1 MIIKKLKLENIRSY
15 SSSLVTIPEG
25 SILLS
30 GNIGSGKSSILL
42 AVDFALFG
50 LRQKE
55 LSGNGLLRNGED
67 AGSVELEF
75 EIDDKIIEIK
85 RTLKRTGKN
94 VKQNTGFLSINGNKE
109 SLSAL
114 ELKERI
120 LGLLG
125 YPKSLLTKSKNLIF
139 RYTVYTPQE
148 EMKEILIGDQ
158 DIRLDTLRKVFG
170 IDRYKRIKENS
181 RILLS
186 NLREQKREIEGK
198 ISDLDKKLEEKEG
211 KLKEVEITNLSL
223 GKIIPEVEKIKNKLY
238 EKKKEIEGLENKI
251 MVLNDLKKEFSINQR
266 VIESKSEIIKNKE
279 EELKAISRFIVEN
292 KDVEVHSPEPLKKL
306 MIEAEERVK
315 KLEKEILELNLL
327 GKEEDIRKRGSEN
340 LIRKIN
346 ELNICPV
353 CKQNVTEDHKHSITN
368 IETTTIFS
376 AISKIKEL
384 ASKEVSLK
392 EQLGTIKKELDRLRG
407 EEGSIQLNL
416 FKKTRL
422 REKKDSKEK
431 IEKESARLKE
441 EISSLNKEN
450 KELRENIKELESIDY
465 TLIKEEFEKLRA
477 QEKKLEIEKAGY
489 ERDMINIKMVI
500 EKLNEEVEEKLKA
513 REKLFTLNRFIFF
526 IDAHFSE
533 LIDLMERKVMLK
545 VHTDF
550 ETFFQKWFSILF
562 DDEVLNIR
570 LDESFTPLIEQQ
582 GHDIDYA
589 YLSGGERTAA
599 ALAYRLALNQTIN
612 NIVTEIKT
620 KDIIILDEP
629 TDGFSMEQLD
639 RMKQVIE
646 DLDAKQVILVSHDP
660 KIESFVNNVIR
671 IEKQLGSS
679 RAI

>member
-85 RTLKRTGKN
+85 RTLKRIGKN

-211 KLKEVEITNLSL
+211 KLKEVEIINLSL

-368 IETTTIFS
+368 IETTTISS

-392 EQLGTIKKELDRLRG
+392 EQLGTIKKELDRLRE

-422 REKKDSKEK
+422 KEK
-431 IEKESARLKE
+431 
-441 EISSLNKEN
+441 

-500 EKLNEEVEEKLKA
+500 EKLN
-513 REKLFTLNRFIFF
+513 
-526 IDAHFSE
+526 
-533 LIDLMERKVMLK
+533 
-545 VHTDF
+545 
-550 ETFFQKWFSILF
+550 
-562 DDEVLNIR
+562 
-570 LDESFTPLIEQQ
+570 
-582 GHDIDYA
+582 
-589 YLSGGERTAA
+589 
-599 ALAYRLALNQTIN
+599 
-612 NIVTEIKT
+612 
-620 KDIIILDEP
+620 
-629 TDGFSMEQLD
+629 
-639 RMKQVIE
+639 
-646 DLDAKQVILVSHDP
+646 
-660 KIESFVNNVIR
+660 
-671 IEKQLGSS
+671 
-679 RAI
+679 

>member
-85 RTLKRTGKN
+85 RTLKRIGKN

-186 NLREQKREIEGK
+186 NLREQKR
-198 ISDLDKKLEEKEG
+198 
-211 KLKEVEITNLSL
+211 EVEITNLSL

-368 IETTTIFS
+368 IETTTISS

-392 EQLGTIKKELDRLRG
+392 EQLGTIKKELDRLRE

-450 KELRENIKELESIDY
+450 KELR
-465 TLIKEEFEKLRA
+465 
-477 QEKKLEIEKAGY
+477 
-489 ERDMINIKMVI
+489 
-500 EKLNEEVEEKLKA
+500 
-513 REKLFTLNRFIFF
+513 
-526 IDAHFSE
+526 
-533 LIDLMERKVMLK
+533 
-545 VHTDF
+545 
-550 ETFFQKWFSILF
+550 
-562 DDEVLNIR
+562 
-570 LDESFTPLIEQQ
+570 
-582 GHDIDYA
+582 
-589 YLSGGERTAA
+589 
-599 ALAYRLALNQTIN
+599 
-612 NIVTEIKT
+612 
-620 KDIIILDEP
+620 
-629 TDGFSMEQLD
+629 
-639 RMKQVIE
+639 
-646 DLDAKQVILVSHDP
+646 
-660 KIESFVNNVIR
+660 
-671 IEKQLGSS
+671 
-679 RAI
+679 

>member
-186 NLREQKREIEGK
+186 NLREQKRKIEGK
-198 ISDLDKKLEEKEG
+198 IRFG
-211 KLKEVEITNLSL
+211 Q
-223 GKIIPEVEKIKNKLY
+223 KIKNKLY

-251 MVLNDLKKEFSINQR
+251 MVLNDLKKEFSINQK

-292 KDVEVHSPEPLKKL
+292 KDLEVHSPEPLKKL
-306 MIEAEERVK
+306 MIEAEERIK
-315 KLEKEILELNLL
+315 ELEKEILELNLL

-368 IETTTIFS
+368 IETTTISS
-376 AISKIKEL
+376 AIRS
-384 ASKEVSLK
+384 
-392 EQLGTIKKELDRLRG
+392 
-407 EEGSIQLNL
+407 EE
-416 FKKTRL
+416 
-422 REKKDSKEK
+422 
-431 IEKESARLKE
+431 
-441 EISSLNKEN
+441 
-450 KELRENIKELESIDY
+450 
-465 TLIKEEFEKLRA
+465 
-477 QEKKLEIEKAGY
+477 
-489 ERDMINIKMVI
+489 
-500 EKLNEEVEEKLKA
+500 
-513 REKLFTLNRFIFF
+513 
-526 IDAHFSE
+526 
-533 LIDLMERKVMLK
+533 
-545 VHTDF
+545 
-550 ETFFQKWFSILF
+550 
-562 DDEVLNIR
+562 
-570 LDESFTPLIEQQ
+570 
-582 GHDIDYA
+582 
-589 YLSGGERTAA
+589 
-599 ALAYRLALNQTIN
+599 
-612 NIVTEIKT
+612 
-620 KDIIILDEP
+620 
-629 TDGFSMEQLD
+629 
-639 RMKQVIE
+639 
-646 DLDAKQVILVSHDP
+646 
-660 KIESFVNNVIR
+660 
-671 IEKQLGSS
+671 
-679 RAI
+679 

>member
-1 MIIKKLKLENIRSY
+1 
-15 SSSLVTIPEG
+15 
-25 SILLS
+25 
-30 GNIGSGKSSILL
+30 
-42 AVDFALFG
+42 
-50 LRQKE
+50 
-55 LSGNGLLRNGED
+55 
-67 AGSVELEF
+67 
-75 EIDDKIIEIK
+75 
-85 RTLKRTGKN
+85 
-94 VKQNTGFLSINGNKE
+94 
-109 SLSAL
+109 
-114 ELKERI
+114 
-120 LGLLG
+120 
-125 YPKSLLTKSKNLIF
+125 
-139 RYTVYTPQE
+139 
-148 EMKEILIGDQ
+148 
-158 DIRLDTLRKVFG
+158 
-170 IDRYKRIKENS
+170 
-181 RILLS
+181 
-186 NLREQKREIEGK
+186 
-198 ISDLDKKLEEKEG
+198 
-211 KLKEVEITNLSL
+211 
-223 GKIIPEVEKIKNKLY
+223 
-238 EKKKEIEGLENKI
+238 

-327 GKEEDIRKRGSEN
+327 GKEEDIRKRDSEN

-368 IETTTIFS
+368 IETTTISS

-392 EQLGTIKKELDRLRG
+392 EQLGTIKKELDRLRE

-422 REKKDSKEK
+422 REKKDSREK

-465 TLIKEEFEKLRA
+465 TLIKEE
-477 QEKKLEIEKAGY
+477 
-489 ERDMINIKMVI
+489 
-500 EKLNEEVEEKLKA
+500 LNEEVEEKLKA

-550 ETFFQKWFSILF
+550 ETFFQKWFSILV